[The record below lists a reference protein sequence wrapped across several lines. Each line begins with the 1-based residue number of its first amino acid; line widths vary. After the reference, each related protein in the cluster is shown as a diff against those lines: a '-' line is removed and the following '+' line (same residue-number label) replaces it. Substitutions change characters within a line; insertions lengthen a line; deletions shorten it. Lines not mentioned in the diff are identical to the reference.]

1 MTKNTCKPFRLE
13 AGCKADFVFVEGVGR
28 TLLSQE
34 TTVEID
40 ILRIGPIQAC
50 SVSGEIDSGPRVR

>member
-1 MTKNTCKPFRLE
+1 M
-13 AGCKADFVFVEGVGR
+13 FVEGVGR

>member
-13 AGCKADFVFVEGVGR
+13 AGCKADFVFIEGVRR

-34 TTVEID
+34 TAVELD
-40 ILRIGPIQAC
+40 ILRIGPVEAS
-50 SVSGEIDSGPRVR
+50 SVSKEIDSDIRGR